1 MNSETLLKNPF
12 DIIIEDNDT
21 HLSFL
26 QIIENC
32 DKINIGNRNI
42 YKVKVNDLITNIDKS
57 EIIYNENNRFVDKSR
72 KFENFDITTLEPII
86 LGKKNDKYH
95 ILDGQHRIEYLR
107 VNHEFNHQY
116 IFIDIR
122 ICESETE
129 IMRQLQIINDRRIMK
144 IEVDTR
150 KIKYS
155 EFIELFKNNKIFKVC
170 FKKNRPYINPD
181 TLSSVILNSDY
192 FQSNQNKPIHILNK
206 IIEINNFISKL
217 DKSKWSIE
225 PKIDDY
231 YTQKA
236 KETRYYLTF
245 DKEYYPIK
253 ELIDVEISTFD
264 AKWNDFITKRR
275 KRRFVIK

>member
-1 MNSETLLKNPF
+1 MNTPIISKNPF
-12 DIIIEDNDT
+12 DEDNQNE
-21 HLSFL
+21 LSFTEM
-26 QIIENC
+26 IEKNE
-32 DKINIGNRNI
+32 KMNIGNRNI
-42 YKVKVNDLITNIDKS
+42 YKVTVNDLITSIDKLD
-57 EIIYNENNRFVDKSR
+57 IIYNENNRFVDKSR
-72 KFENFDITTLEPII
+72 KFENFDINTLEPFI
-86 LGKKNDKYH
+86 LGKKDDKYH

-107 VNHEFNHQY
+107 LNHQYNNNY

-122 ICESETE
+122 ICESESE

-150 KIKYS
+150 KIKYG
-155 EFIELFKNNKIFKVC
+155 EFIELFRNNKYFKVI
-170 FKKNRPYINPD
+170 FKKNRPYINSD
-181 TLSSVILNSDY
+181 TLSSVIVNSDY
-192 FQSNQNKPIHILNK
+192 FQSNQNKPIDILNK

-225 PKIDDY
+225 PKVDDY
-231 YTQKA
+231 YAQKA

-264 AKWNDFITKRR
+264 AKWNDFLTKRR
-275 KRRFVIK
+275 KRRFIIK